1 LSSEAPAGGPRF
13 QAIDALRGLAALSV
27 LCFHL
32 SRISPQTAVLA
43 HMLPGDAV
51 VALDYSR
58 TGVNVFFVISGFVI
72 AYSTKSIRWSGRSAG
87 RFIVRRQVRLDPPY
101 YAVIFIAVIWA
112 TAKRFVPTLVQQHF
126 TVGDVAINMVYLQ
139 GILGRPVVLLV
150 SWTLCLEVQFYL
162 YLVLIGLGTALV
174 FRRHPYRAGQW
185 LAIVTGLVSLAL
197 YSQGNGG
204 TIWFISLWWL
214 FCTGMVLCWY
224 SIGRAPRWAVLAWLA
239 IVLAMCVG
247 CSTGFLRYADPWA
260 GQWIGLATAVLIF
273 GLIELRLTAWRPP
286 RVLLFLG
293 AISYSLY
300 LVHVPVIE
308 VVMGGG
314 YKVFGTSRAGAAL
327 CWVLAFVVSILAA
340 MVLQRY
346 VEAPA
351 MRWSARL
358 KRPNDDAPTLASTP

>member
-1 LSSEAPAGGPRF
+1 
-13 QAIDALRGLAALSV
+13 V
-27 LCFHL
+27 LFFHL

-43 HMLPGDAV
+43 RLLPHDAIV
-51 VALDYSR
+51 GLDYSR

-101 YAVIFIAVIWA
+101 YAVIFIAVAWA
-112 TAKRFVPTLVQQHF
+112 TAKRFVHGLAQQHF
-126 TVGDVAINMVYLQ
+126 TVGDVAVNLVYLQ
-139 GILGRPVVLLV
+139 GILARPVVLLV

-162 YLVLIGLGTALV
+162 YLVLVGLTTALL
-174 FRRHPYRAGQW
+174 FRRRAYRAGQW
-185 LAIVTGLVSLAL
+185 LAIATGLVSLAV
-197 YSQGNGG
+197 YAQGTGG

-224 SIGRAPRWAVLAWLA
+224 SIGRASRAAVLAWLT
-239 IVLAMCVG
+239 IVLAVCVG
-247 CSTGFLRYADPWA
+247 CSTGFFRYADPWA
-260 GQWIGLATAVLIF
+260 GQWIGLATAVVIF
-273 GLIELRLTAWRPP
+273 WFIELDLTAWRPP
-286 RVLLFLG
+286 RLLLFLG
-293 AISYSLY
+293 TISYSLY

-314 YKVFGTSRAGAAL
+314 YKVFGTSQGGAVL
-327 CWVLAFVVSILAA
+327 CWVLGFVVSILAA
-340 MVLQRY
+340 MVLQRL

-358 KRPNDDAPTLASTP
+358 KRPVDDAPSTAAAPPPAGS

>member
-1 LSSEAPAGGPRF
+1 MSPEAPAGGTRF

-27 LCFHL
+27 LFFHL

-43 HMLPGDAV
+43 RMVPNYAV
-51 VALDYSR
+51 DALDYSR

-101 YAVIFIAVIWA
+101 YAVIFIAILWA
-112 TAKRFVPTLVQQHF
+112 TAKRFVPTLVQRHF

-162 YLVLIGLGTALV
+162 YLVLIGLTTALL
-174 FRRHPYRAGQW
+174 FRRRPYRAGQW
-185 LAIVTGLVSLAL
+185 FALVTGLVSLAV
-197 YSQGNGG
+197 YAQGTGG

-224 SIGRAPRWAVLAWLA
+224 SIGRAPRWTVLVWLT

-247 CSTGFLRYADPWA
+247 CSFGVLGYADPWA
-260 GQWIGLATAVLIF
+260 GQWVGLATGVLIF
-273 GLIELRLTAWRPP
+273 GLIELKLTAWRPP
-286 RVLLFLG
+286 RILLFLG
-293 AISYSLY
+293 TISYSLY

-314 YKVFGTSRAGAAL
+314 YKVFGTSRPGAVL
-327 CWVLAFVVSILAA
+327 CWVLGFAVSILAA
-340 MVLQRY
+340 MVLRRY

-351 MRWSARL
+351 VRWSARL
-358 KRPNDDAPTLASTP
+358 KRPSDDAPTLAATP